1 MIMALSLFFLP
12 GAAAQDIKKIAVFPF
27 EVHSRAN
34 AALLQEALVKGL
46 TSELLKSKNIQVVDK
61 NAIEKVTAGRKMDEA
76 LALSAGRTLAADLVV
91 IGRITEFGE
100 LISIDAKVIDV
111 KQGENHLRHF
121 CSGSGSEKHRIDPGA
136 VETGY
141 PGSGIRRSEGCAHRI

>member
-1 MIMALSLFFLP
+1 MALALFFLP

-61 NAIEKVTAGRKMDEA
+61 NAIEKATAG
-76 LALSAGRTLAADLVV
+76 
-91 IGRITEFGE
+91 
-100 LISIDAKVIDV
+100 
-111 KQGENHLRHF
+111 
-121 CSGSGSEKHRIDPGA
+121 
-136 VETGY
+136 
-141 PGSGIRRSEGCAHRI
+141 